1 VPNPVSQ
8 ATHLPV
14 ENLCTDGE
22 YPVQQTTRKKILRK
36 ISPLIGDQFQSA
48 PPSYVVSLVFG
59 GAVRRIRPASHL
71 QFIGFIATVR
81 HHFEETIGGRPFV
94 IEVTWVA
101 EKRWRAHI
109 VRIPGVP
116 TAMMPFYGE
125 TPDEAAAHLSQWLN
139 RAHQQRT
146 NTV

>member
-1 VPNPVSQ
+1 M
-8 ATHLPV
+8 
-14 ENLCTDGE
+14 
-22 YPVQQTTRKKILRK
+22 
-36 ISPLIGDQFQSA
+36 
-48 PPSYVVSLVFG
+48 
-59 GAVRRIRPASHL
+59 ASHL
-71 QFIGFIATVR
+71 RTSFRLYRVAHCVESLGFSFQFLNSETAVR
-81 HHFEETIGGRPFV
+81 HCLERTIAGRPFV

-125 TPDEAAAHLSQWLN
+125 TPDEAATNLSAWLD
-139 RAHQQRT
+139 RAYQNQHRM

>member
-1 VPNPVSQ
+1 MDGEF
-8 ATHLPV
+8 PV
-14 ENLCTDGE
+14 E
-22 YPVQQTTRKKILRK
+22 QTTRKYFFDEIA
-36 ISPLIGDQFQSA
+36 PHSA
-48 PPSYVVSLVFG
+48 TNSRHGGPSCFVSLVLI
-59 GAVRRIRPASHL
+59 VRLRRIAVLLVIEFLNSAS
-71 QFIGFIATVR
+71 TVR
-81 HHFEETIGGRPFV
+81 HHFERTIAGRPFV

-125 TPDEAAAHLSQWLN
+125 TPDEAATHLSDWLN
-139 RAHQQRT
+139 RAHQHQA

>member
-1 VPNPVSQ
+1 V
-8 ATHLPV
+8 L
-14 ENLCTDGE
+14 LFF
-22 YPVQQTTRKKILRK
+22 
-36 ISPLIGDQFQSA
+36 ISEK
-48 PPSYVVSLVFG
+48 
-59 GAVRRIRPASHL
+59 
-71 QFIGFIATVR
+71 FITVVR
-81 HHFEETIGGRPFV
+81 HRLERTIAGRSFV

-125 TPDEAAAHLSQWLN
+125 TPDEAATNLSAWLD
-139 RAHQQRT
+139 RAHQHQA

>member
-1 VPNPVSQ
+1 LNV
-8 ATHLPV
+8 
-14 ENLCTDGE
+14 
-22 YPVQQTTRKKILRK
+22 
-36 ISPLIGDQFQSA
+36 
-48 PPSYVVSLVFG
+48 
-59 GAVRRIRPASHL
+59 
-71 QFIGFIATVR
+71 VR
-81 HHFEETIGGRPFV
+81 HCIERIIAGRPFV

-125 TPDEAAAHLSQWLN
+125 TPDEAATHLSDWLD
-139 RAHQQRT
+139 RAHQQKV

>member
-1 VPNPVSQ
+1 MVNFLLSTRHKNLFSSGFRANHREWTKARRLRTFLRLFPGSRC
-8 ATHLPV
+8 V
-14 ENLCTDGE
+14 ESVLLLEPIPT
-22 YPVQQTTRKKILRK
+22 YIKV
-36 ISPLIGDQFQSA
+36 
-48 PPSYVVSLVFG
+48 
-59 GAVRRIRPASHL
+59 
-71 QFIGFIATVR
+71 VR
-81 HHFEETIGGRPFV
+81 HRLEKTIAGRSFV

-125 TPDEAAAHLSQWLN
+125 TPDEAAAHLSKWLD
-139 RAHQQRT
+139 RAHQHQANPV

>member
-1 VPNPVSQ
+1 VVNFLLSKRQQKIFFGEISCESPQLAKDPPPSYFVSLASQ
-8 ATHLPV
+8 LPV
-14 ENLCTDGE
+14 
-22 YPVQQTTRKKILRK
+22 RK
-36 ISPLIGDQFQSA
+36 ISL
-48 PPSYVVSLVFG
+48 PPRYQLFTNLSG
-59 GAVRRIRPASHL
+59 GTV
-71 QFIGFIATVR
+71 VR
-81 HHFEETIGGRPFV
+81 HSFERIIAGRPFV

-125 TPDEAAAHLSQWLN
+125 TPDEAAAHLSDWLN
-139 RAHQQRT
+139 RAHQHQA

>member
-1 VPNPVSQ
+1 MP
-8 ATHLPV
+8 HCV
-14 ENLCTDGE
+14 ERT
-22 YPVQQTTRKKILRK
+22 
-36 ISPLIGDQFQSA
+36 
-48 PPSYVVSLVFG
+48 
-59 GAVRRIRPASHL
+59 
-71 QFIGFIATVR
+71 IA
-81 HHFEETIGGRPFV
+81 GRPYV

-125 TPDEAAAHLSQWLN
+125 TPDEAATHLSDWLN
-139 RAHQQRT
+139 RAHQHQA

>member
-1 VPNPVSQ
+1 VVNFLLSKRHQKFFLARSGCESSQ
-8 ATHLPV
+8 LA
-14 ENLCTDGE
+14 EN
-22 YPVQQTTRKKILRK
+22 R
-36 ISPLIGDQFQSA
+36 S
-48 PPSYVVSLVFG
+48 PSYFVSL
-59 GAVRRIRPASHL
+59 ASHL
-71 QFIGFIATVR
+71 AGRKITVASRYQFCNLFIGGTVVR
-81 HHFEETIGGRPFV
+81 HSFERIIAGRPFV

-125 TPDEAAAHLSQWLN
+125 TPDEAAAHLSDWLN
-139 RAHQQRT
+139 RAHQHQA

>member
-1 VPNPVSQ
+1 VNFLWSTRQ
-8 ATHLPV
+8 Q
-14 ENLCTDGE
+14 NFFSSGFGGE
-22 YPVQQTTRKKILRK
+22 STRTVNC
-36 ISPLIGDQFQSA
+36 A
-48 PPSYVVSLVFG
+48 PPSYFVSLVSRR
-59 GAVRRIRPASHL
+59 ALRRISLLHFSLFTFHFSKQP
-71 QFIGFIATVR
+71 TVVR
-81 HHFEETIGGRPFV
+81 HRLERTIAGRPFV

-125 TPDEAAAHLSQWLN
+125 TPDEAATHLSEWLD
-139 RAHQQRT
+139 RAHQHQA

>member
-1 VPNPVSQ
+1 V
-8 ATHLPV
+8 THFPDL
-14 ENLCTDGE
+14 
-22 YPVQQTTRKKILRK
+22 
-36 ISPLIGDQFQSA
+36 S
-48 PPSYVVSLVFG
+48 PSYVVSLASVLT
-59 GAVRRIRPASHL
+59 VRRIRGASL
-71 QFIGFIATVR
+71 IRFFIFCDTVR
-81 HHFEETIGGRPFV
+81 HHFERTIAGRPFV
-94 IEVTWVA
+94 IEVTWVG

-125 TPDEAAAHLSQWLN
+125 TPDEAATHLSGWLI